1 MKYREY
7 VAAFFFVIWA
17 SVQSEVVVT
26 DSTEKETLAIIK
38 SLPVKNMDQS
48 VENNLHDKDL
58 ATGFCLKFP

>member
-38 SLPVKNMDQS
+38 SLPVIKHES
-48 VENNLHDKDL
+48 IR
-58 ATGFCLKFP
+58 